1 MILNHGLFICL
12 PFFVTMKAALL
23 KLHIAVF
30 LWGFTGVLGRLISLN
45 EGLLVW
51 WRMLI
56 TAVSLWI
63 LFFCT
68 GQLTRISFKDFIR
81 LASVGSLLALHWLF
95 FYGSIKYSNVS
106 IALTCLATSGL
117 FSAIV
122 EPLFFKR
129 RINRFELL
137 MGLLALTGIG
147 LIYFSNLRFSKGI
160 YIGLI
165 STLLTVMVS
174 VFNKKMV
181 ASYEPKTFTLY
192 QLTGGFI
199 GLTLLMPFYNYLF
212 PSAGIFPVHSDW
224 LWLFILS
231 WACTVFTFM
240 LYVSALAKL
249 SAFTI
254 NLTLTLEPV
263 YGILLAFVVYRE
275 NRLFGL
281 SFYAGLSLILL
292 AVVLQMFRLLK
303 KD

>member
-1 MILNHGLFICL
+1 
-12 PFFVTMKAALL
+12 
-23 KLHIAVF
+23 
-30 LWGFTGVLGRLISLN
+30 
-45 EGLLVW
+45 LLVW

-56 TAVSLWI
+56 TAASLWI
-63 LFFCT
+63 LFFLT

-181 ASYEPKTFTLY
+181 AGYAPKTFTLY

-199 GLTLLMPFYNYLF
+199 GLTLLMPVYNYLF
-212 PSAGIFPVHSDW
+212 PSVGILPLQYDW

>member
-1 MILNHGLFICL
+1 
-12 PFFVTMKAALL
+12 MKAALL

-56 TAVSLWI
+56 TAISLWI

-192 QLTGGFI
+192 QAD
-199 GLTLLMPFYNYLF
+199 LL
-212 PSAGIFPVHSDW
+212 
-224 LWLFILS
+224 
-231 WACTVFTFM
+231 
-240 LYVSALAKL
+240 ALHCSCL
-249 SAFTI
+249 FTI
-254 NLTLTLEPV
+254 TCFLQQEYFRCITTG
-263 YGILLAFVVYRE
+263 YGC
-275 NRLFGL
+275 L
-281 SFYAGLSLILL
+281 S
-292 AVVLQMFRLLK
+292 
-303 KD
+303 